1 MVDLVPSFFRK
12 LERAEKHLTEVEGMI
27 AEYVS
32 RHPYE
37 VGKGMENDEGRSVRF
52 LRFTEQPDNMLA
64 VVIGDVIHNVRSALN
79 HLAVACVPR
88 EKRRRRVQFP
98 IFDEDPATIE
108 DLERRK
114 ATLDA
119 WKKQTKGMIP
129 EARAALQTLQPYNSG
144 FDNKTLHGL
153 TIVEELSNTD
163 KHRELVVTGSGLRN
177 PVVRKF
183 TNGLALR
190 PESVVGDVKD
200 GAQITSEPFP
210 REVEMEIEGTVLVV
224 VGMGE
229 KGGYA
234 ELPSALHT
242 VIRACREGAIPTMIP
257 YLLPA

>member
-12 LERAEKHLTEVEGMI
+12 LERAEEHLTDVEGMI
-27 AEYVS
+27 ADYVG
-32 RHPYE
+32 RDPYE
-37 VGKGMENDEGRSVRF
+37 VGERMENDEGRSIRF

-88 EKRRRRVQFP
+88 EKRRRRLQFP

-108 DLERRK
+108 DLKRRK
-114 ATLDA
+114 TALNA
-119 WKKQTKGMIP
+119 WKSQTEGMIP
-129 EARAALQTLQPYNSG
+129 EARAALQTLQPYNSV

-177 PVVRKF
+177 PTVRKF
-183 TNGLALR
+183 INGIALR

-210 REVEMEIEGTVLVV
+210 REVKMKIEGTVLVV

-234 ELPSALHT
+234 ELPSALHAA
-242 VIRACREGAIPTMIP
+242 IRVCRESVIPTMIP
-257 YLLPA
+257 YLLPS